1 MGSDGF
7 PPQVALKVGYVG
19 DTHMTLCTEVT
30 TVHVVLNASFLFSLL
45 CIMFIQGKFDAVG

>member
-30 TVHVVLNASFLFSLL
+30 TVRFVLCASFLFSLL
-45 CIMFIQGKFDAVG
+45 CNMFIQGKFDAVG